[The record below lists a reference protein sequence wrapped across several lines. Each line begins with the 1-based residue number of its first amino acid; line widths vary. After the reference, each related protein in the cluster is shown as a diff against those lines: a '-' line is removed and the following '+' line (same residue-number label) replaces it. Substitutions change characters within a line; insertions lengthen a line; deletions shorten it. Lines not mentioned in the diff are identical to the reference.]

1 MSRLIIFLTCLVALS
16 GCVGPPKSRS
26 GSGIGSERRPVA
38 IVDADTRQCTRDLDR
53 LGSRYTLVADRDF
66 GGGCQLSGAVQLLG
80 ADVPIANVTAIRCP
94 LAKQLTRWVREV
106 VQPAATDSFGSRVTR
121 IESMGSY
128 ACRNIV
134 GGSGGGRSQHATGN
148 AVDIGVFLLADGR
161 RVSVRQGW
169 QGTSAERKFLRNVSK
184 DGCRYFQTVLGP
196 DYNAAHFD
204 HLHFDL
210 GGRPFC
216 R

>member
-1 MSRLIIFLTCLVALS
+1 MPRLIFIITCFVALA

-26 GSGIGSERRPVA
+26 GSGSERRPVA
-38 IVDADTRQCTRDLDR
+38 IVDADTRQCTRELDR
-53 LGSRYTLVADRDF
+53 LGARYTLVADRDF

-80 ADVPIANVTAIRCP
+80 VGVPIANVTAIRCP
-94 LAKQLTRWVREV
+94 LARQLTRWVREA
-106 VQPAATDSFGSRVTR
+106 VQPAASDIFGSRVTR
-121 IESMGSY
+121 IESMGGY

-134 GGSGGGRSQHATGN
+134 GGSSSGRSQHATGN
-148 AVDIGVFLLADGR
+148 AVDIGAFLLADGR

-169 QGTSAERKFLRNVSK
+169 QGSSDERQFLRTISK